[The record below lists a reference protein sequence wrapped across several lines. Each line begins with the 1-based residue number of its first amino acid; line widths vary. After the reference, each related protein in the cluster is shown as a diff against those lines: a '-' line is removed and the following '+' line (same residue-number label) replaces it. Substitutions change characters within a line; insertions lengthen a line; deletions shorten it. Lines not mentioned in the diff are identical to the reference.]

1 MQAARAK
8 IALEKSGIELIV
20 SLVEWFLSSKGGA
33 VSTGG
38 KDGKDGHAF
47 RAHGSQGKAL
57 K

>member
-1 MQAARAK
+1 MQATRAN